1 LGVETTLTLTTDY
14 TVTLNANQN
23 TNPGGSVTMLTAPAT
38 GQSLTITSNVANLQP
53 TAIANL
59 GGFYP
64 EVINDSLDRATIQIQ
79 QLDERVDRALVIPV
93 SSSGVSTQLPAPEAN
108 RLLGWNN
115 TGTAVTNVRLST
127 GLGLIDFNATATGTG
142 ASQAIT
148 VSNVALS
155 SNYQVAVTVDG
166 ILQPPT
172 GGFYSVGT
180 DGTNTTVTI
189 TATLGSTIYVR
200 SFTAQGLTGPAGT
213 PADMDAY
220 TAWSAPDGELT
231 FWGRTAGFLNRKRA
245 LGSNWTSAIGT
256 ALPSPW
262 AAYLAKSPDG
272 SGGFY
277 SNHNVLDGGRQ
288 DAVVWEFNDRVM
300 MGDAADD
307 DLTAPM
313 IAWFIV
319 SITRSGTTATVT
331 TSANHGFS
339 TSDTIKIT
347 GAAQSDYNGTFTIT
361 VTGLTTFTY
370 TVANSPATPATTIQ
384 AMQAAK
390 VTATTTAT
398 ESWLETFR
406 RTSVR
411 AAQAVILSKEG
422 QLALTLASRTSD
434 WPFANSESTIG
445 LNVYGLNDNATQVQI
460 AWGIYGEGVRYA
472 GAGTTF
478 AMELDIVN
486 FGTEVTADLHDIHP
500 DYLTVAAWLANG
512 GAYYGAQSATA
523 AIGIVDNGATWING
537 IICEAT
543 ALDGCNGAGTG
554 AASFMR
560 IACGHRL
567 DWEYA
572 SNTLGSRIWSAVTS
586 ATTALA
592 QKFTNTGFE
601 LTSLDDATQYYQL
614 GMAYL
619 KTRSGT
625 GVWIGS
631 GMGSVSQTPTYI
643 GALRM
648 FDNGGLAGGG
658 GLEFHNPFFGS
669 GYGYRLI
676 APDLGGGS
684 TPLIF
689 QRRANSASWSQGMI
703 LTASGGLV
711 VPKTSG
717 DPTATED
724 GEIVYNTS
732 TNKFRGRVSGSWVD
746 LH

>member
-1 LGVETTLTLTTDY
+1 MAYVAFLTNLFGVAGAVEPGGLINSYVRNTTTRSPLFSDVSGTPYTANPLAADSVGQVTFYFSDAVNYSWRATTANGATTLWEADVVAGAISYTYINEGLIRQFETAATGDGSDTTFTITGVE
-14 TVTLNANQN
+14 
-23 TNPGGSVTMLTAPAT
+23 
-38 GQSLTITSNVANLQP
+38 I
-53 TAIANL
+53 
-59 GGFYP
+59 
-64 EVINDSLDRATIQIQ
+64 
-79 QLDERVDRALVIPV
+79 
-93 SSSGVSTQLPAPEAN
+93 SSP
-108 RLLGWNN
+108 
-115 TGTAVTNVRLST
+115 
-127 GLGLIDFNATATGTG
+127 
-142 ASQAIT
+142 
-148 VSNVALS
+148 
-155 SNYQVAVTVDG
+155 YQVIVSLDG
-166 ILQPPT
+166 ILQPT
-172 GGFYSVGT
+172 TDYSVGNN
-180 DGTNTTVTI
+180 GTNTTVTFN
-189 TATLGSTIYVR
+189 TAPPNGSLIQMR
-200 SFTAQGLTGPAGT
+200 SMAAQGLTGPAGT
-213 PADMDAY
+213 PANMDAY

-231 FWGRTAGFLNRKRA
+231 LWGRTAGSLNRKRA
-245 LGSNWTSAIGT
+245 LGSNWTSTIGT

-277 SNHNVLDGGRQ
+277 SNHNALDSGRQ
-288 DAVVWEFNDRVM
+288 NAVVWEFNDRVM

-313 IAWFIV
+313 SWCFI
-319 SITRSGTTATVT
+319 SGITRSGTTATAT
-331 TSANHGFS
+331 TSTNHGFTTGNS
-339 TSDTIKIT
+339 IKIT
-347 GAAQSDYNGTFTIT
+347 GAAQSDYNITATIT
-361 VTGLTTFTY
+361 VTSATTFTF
-370 TVANSPATPATTIQ
+370 TVANSPTTPATTIQ

-398 ESWLETFR
+398 EAWLETFR

-422 QLALTLASRTSD
+422 QLALTLGSRTSD
-434 WPFANSESTIG
+434 WPFASSESAIG
-445 LNVYGLNDNATQVQI
+445 LNVYGLNDNATQVQY

-472 GAGTTF
+472 GAGHTF

-500 DYLTVAAWLANG
+500 DYLTVAAWLASG
-512 GAYYGAQSATA
+512 GAYYGADAGSA

-537 IICEAT
+537 IIVEAT
-543 ALDGCNGAGTG
+543 ALAGCNGAGTG
-554 AASFMR
+554 AATLIR
-560 IACGHRL
+560 AACGHRY

-614 GMAYL
+614 GMSAI

-625 GVWIGS
+625 SLWVGS
-631 GMGSVSQTPTYI
+631 GMAATSQDPTYPGSVR
-643 GALRM
+643 L
-648 FDNGGLAGGG
+648 FDNGGISGGG
-658 GLEFHNPFFGS
+658 GLEFHNPFSGS
-669 GYGYRLI
+669 GYGFRMI

-689 QRRANSASWSQGMI
+689 QRRANSASWIQGMM
-703 LTASGGLV
+703 LTAGGGLV
-711 VPKTSG
+711 VPKTAG

-732 TNKFRGRVSGSWVD
+732 TNKFRGRVSGAWVD